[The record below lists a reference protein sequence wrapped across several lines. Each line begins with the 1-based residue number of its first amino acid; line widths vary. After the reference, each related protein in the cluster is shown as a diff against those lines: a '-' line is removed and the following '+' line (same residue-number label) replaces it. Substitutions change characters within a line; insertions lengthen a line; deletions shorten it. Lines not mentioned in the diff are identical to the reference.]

1 MYWKCWGFFLEA
13 VRVLWVEL
21 CSPQKRYIEVLTHVP
36 MNEIL
41 LDNRVFVDVNRL
53 RRGHQYEP

>member
-1 MYWKCWGFFLEA
+1 M
-13 VRVLWVEL
+13 LWVEL